1 MPLSPVS
8 ALCRID
14 VIVSRHVR
22 GGADVELGSFPES
35 GNQTKSVCSSFEYI
49 WGGPLLSI
57 TIRGVRDQT
66 DHTSPESVWTA
77 GLL

>member
-1 MPLSPVS
+1 MTWRERTASVTLMG
-8 ALCRID
+8 
-14 VIVSRHVR
+14 R

-35 GNQTKSVCSSFEYI
+35 GNQTKSVCSSFEYL
-49 WGGPLLSI
+49 GGTLSI
-57 TIRGVRDQT
+57 TVTIRGVRDQT